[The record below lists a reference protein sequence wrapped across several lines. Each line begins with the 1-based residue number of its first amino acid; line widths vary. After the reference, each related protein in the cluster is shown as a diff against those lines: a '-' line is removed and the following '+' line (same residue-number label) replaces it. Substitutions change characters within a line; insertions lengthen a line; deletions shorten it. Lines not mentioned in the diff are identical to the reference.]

1 MSIENCLSE
10 NPLITEAKTTLLAE
24 LDASIEWYSA
34 NSRQRGWWT
43 RWLRVLMISFGGI
56 TAIIPALSQI
66 KICENI
72 SISPLW
78 ASVSIA
84 LTAILFAFE
93 KFYGHSEA
101 WMRFILAK
109 QELERIKAEFL
120 LTWLDLSLT
129 STSPES
135 LKKSVDELMR
145 TSKERHLIIKK
156 ETSAWTKAFENGIK
170 ASIPNATD
178 ANSSR

>member
-1 MSIENCLSE
+1 
-10 NPLITEAKTTLLAE
+10 LITEAKTTLLAE
-24 LDASIEWYSA
+24 LDASIEWYST
-34 NSRQRGWWT
+34 NSRQRGWWA

-66 KICENI
+66 KISENI

-84 LTAILFAFE
+84 LTATLFAFE

-101 WMRFILAK
+101 WIRFILAK

-120 LTWLDLSLT
+120 LNWLELSHT
-129 STSPES
+129 STSPET
-135 LKKSVDELMR
+135 LKKAIEELIR
-145 TSKERHLIIKK
+145 TSKERHFIIKN
-156 ETSAWTKAFENGIK
+156 ETSAWTKVFENGIK
-170 ASIPNATD
+170 SSSPTV
-178 ANSSR
+178 NSTSSGRS